1 MADRT
6 AAFFDDLSVRG
17 HLPELRKVRGT
28 VRCDVTGD
36 EDTQHWRIEIDHGD
50 VNVSHRSGEADCVL
64 RAEHDLFD
72 GLTSG
77 RLNAMAEM
85 LRGGL
90 VVRGDLE
97 LLVLFQRLLP
107 APPSSGAP
115 DPIPAR

>member
-17 HLPELRKVRGT
+17 HLPELRKVRGA

-36 EDTQHWRIEIDHGD
+36 GDTQHWRIEIERGD
-50 VNVSHRSGEADCVL
+50 VNVSHRAGQADCVL
-64 RAEHDLFD
+64 RGERDIFD
-72 GLTSG
+72 GITSG
-77 RLNAMAEM
+77 HSNAMTEM